1 MEKTPHVRELY
12 AQMFPS
18 VSSRRN
24 ALGLTSTDLQDVILD
39 EGLDGLLERIKTDD
53 ALVREHALDP
63 LRETLTLGYPS
74 YIFAL
79 AMGAG
84 KTILIGAI
92 IATEFA
98 MAIEYPDG
106 EKFVEN
112 ALVFAPGKT
121 IIGSLRELAMV
132 PYDEILPP
140 RFYKRFAASS
150 KLTFT
155 RVTAARSGVGFVP
168 PGRVRQRAPGSAGR
182 VRSQGHRREELPRAD
197 EHIRVGNAEG

>member
-1 MEKTPHVRELY
+1 MME
-12 AQMFPS
+12 
-18 VSSRRN
+18 
-24 ALGLTSTDLQDVILD
+24 
-39 EGLDGLLERIKTDD
+39 
-53 ALVREHALDP
+53 
-63 LRETLTLGYPS
+63 
-74 YIFAL
+74 
-79 AMGAG
+79 AG

-92 IATEFA
+92 FAPGLA

-106 EKFVEN
+106 EFGRN
-112 ALVFAPGKT
+112 ALVFALGKT

-155 RVTAARSGVGFVP
+155 RVTATRSGEGFVP
-168 PGRVRQRAPGSAGR
+168 PGRARQRAPGSAGR
-182 VRSQGHRREELPRAD
+182 ARSQGHRREELPRAD